1 LQRSR
6 RAMSRDDSHKKKAAR
21 PVSQRPWIKMNTNT
35 QSKTASAHPRPF
47 HKIAAEVAP
56 PKADPAWKPE
66 PCGLSREELR
76 KIVAEILG

>member
-1 LQRSR
+1 
-6 RAMSRDDSHKKKAAR
+6 MSRDDSHKKKPHD

-35 QSKTASAHPRPF
+35 QPKMASTQPRPL
-47 HKIAAEVAP
+47 HDMAAKLAP
-56 PKADPAWKPE
+56 PKADPAWKPQ